1 MSRFELM
8 WHITSEDENKNIK
21 DFLYEKDISK
31 TSLTD
36 IKFKGGF
43 ISVNGNETTVRYS
56 LKEGDILI
64 IGFPEEIPSDGI
76 RGEELPLNIL
86 YEDDFI
92 LVVNKPAGISTIP
105 SREHPDG
112 SLANALIGYYQQ
124 IGLNATTHIVTR
136 LDRDTS
142 GIVLVAKHRHIHHL
156 FSKQQKAG
164 MINREYEAL
173 AKGVLKEESGVI
185 RQPIARK
192 KDSIIEREVNPEGQY
207 ACTHYEV
214 IRIYRD
220 FTYLKLRLETGR
232 THQIRVHMSYLGHPL
247 LGDDLYGGNLDLLS
261 HQALHCSKL
270 SFVHPITEEKLTFN
284 QELPDDMRKIL
295 QMEGDC

>member
-21 DFLYEKDISK
+21 DFLYEKEISK

-43 ISVNGNETTVRYS
+43 ISVNGKEATVRYS
-56 LKEGDILI
+56 LKEGDSLI
-64 IGFPEEIPSDGI
+64 IGFPEEIPSDGV
-76 RGEELPLNIL
+76 RGEKLPLNIL
-86 YEDDFI
+86 YEDDY
-92 LVVNKPAGISTIP
+92 LLAVNKPAGMSTIP
-105 SREHPDG
+105 SREHPTG

-124 IGLNATTHIVTR
+124 IGLKATTHIVTR

-156 FSKQQKAG
+156 FSKQQKAA
-164 MINREYEAL
+164 MIHREYEAL
-173 AKGVLKEESGVI
+173 AEGVLTEEYGVI
-185 RQPIARK
+185 KQPIARK
-192 KDSIIEREVNPEGQY
+192 KDSIIEREVSAKGQY

-214 IRIYRD
+214 IRKYRS
-220 FTYLKLRLETGR
+220 FTHVKLRLETGR

-247 LGDDLYGGNLDLLS
+247 LGDDLYGGKLDLLS

-270 SFVHPITEEKLTFN
+270 SFVHPITEEMLTFN
-284 QELPDDMRKIL
+284 QELPDDLRKIL
-295 QMEGDC
+295 KKEGDC

>member
-1 MSRFELM
+1 M
-8 WHITSEDENKNIK
+8 WRITSEDENKNIK
-21 DFLYEKDISK
+21 GFLHEKEISK

-43 ISVNGNETTVRYS
+43 IAVNGNEQTVRYT
-56 LKEGDILI
+56 LKEGDILT

-76 RGEELPLNIL
+76 KGEELPLNIL
-86 YEDDFI
+86 YEDDFL

-105 SREHPDG
+105 SREHPAG

-164 MINREYEAL
+164 MINREYEAIAEGL
-173 AKGVLKEESGVI
+173 LTEDYGVI

-214 IRIYRD
+214 IRKYRD
-220 FTYLKLRLETGR
+220 FTHIKLRLETGR

-247 LGDDLYGGNLDLLS
+247 LGDELYGGKLELLS
-261 HQALHCSKL
+261 HQALHCSRI
-270 SFVHPITEEKLTFN
+270 SFVHPMTEERLTFM
-284 QELPDDMRKIL
+284 QDLPDDLRKIL
-295 QMEGDC
+295 LEGG